1 MTLPHAI
8 TNAVALPS
16 GARFYRC
23 AFQVNPPHYAGTYRG
38 TDHGL
43 SEGEYID
50 ALIAKCL
57 SVGVQVLAVTD
68 HNHVGSIDAIRQN
81 ASANGIAVF
90 PGFEAASAEGVHI
103 LCLYPP
109 DTTVESLGR
118 YLGQLGIH
126 DTSTQSDLSDKPFCE
141 LLETVR
147 KQGGI
152 AIAAHITHN
161 SGLLNQL
168 HGQARIN
175 AWKDTNLLAV
185 QIPGEVTS
193 IPQDKIQIVR
203 NKNSEYKRE
212 PGASEDLAL
221 AVINASDV
229 AVPDDLD
236 DPGTTTFI
244 KMCQVTIDGL
254 RQAFLDPASRVRL
267 NSDPVPDQHTEFV
280 ALSWLS
286 GFLGDAAI
294 HFNENLNVLIGGR
307 GTGKSTVIESL
318 RYVLGLEPMGPD
330 AQKISQGIIKNVLGN
345 GTKVSLLVRSYSPSR
360 REYIIERTVP
370 NPPIVKDEA
379 GNVLNLTPKDIVPEA
394 EVYGQHEISE
404 IAKSPEK
411 RTILLERFIDRD
423 QALPQEKSELRL
435 ELERSRLRYL
445 ELRREEKAVEERL
458 ATLPA
463 LEETLKRFQEAGLDE
478 KLKGKSELVQEER
491 VLTTAKERVQPFRE
505 IIESLSESLPID
517 REFLADEELDGLPGK
532 PILDKA
538 GEVLE
543 HLETALKGHLEA
555 IDATLQKFDEEM
567 STVLEEWDSR
577 KKTVEED
584 YSRILRELQQSK
596 IDGTQFITV
605 KEQIEALRPLRE
617 QQSKLKTELQE
628 NAEKRKN
635 QLAKWEDL
643 KADEFNRLEKA
654 AKRVSKQLSNRVRV
668 KVAFAGNRDPLVKL
682 LQESIS
688 GRFSE
693 AVSILREREA
703 LSLTELAKACREG
716 KDSLVSGFSLSASQ
730 AEKLA
735 EAGAELFMKLEELE
749 LSATTSIELNVA
761 AEGDSAEWRTLDDLS
776 TGQKATAILL
786 LLLLRSDAPLVVD
799 QPEDDLDNRF
809 ITEGIVPKMR
819 EEKRQRQFIFS
830 THNANIPVL
839 GDAELIV
846 GMTAAGEA
854 SSGQTRIAKEHMGS
868 IDDPKVRRLVEEVL
882 EGGRNAF
889 ELRRLKYGF

>member
-1 MTLPHAI
+1 MTLSPAI
-8 TNAVALPS
+8 ANAIALPS
-16 GARFYRC
+16 GARFFRC

-38 TDHGL
+38 SDHGM
-43 SEGEYID
+43 SEEEYID
-50 ALIAKCL
+50 ALIDKCL
-57 SVGVQVLAVTD
+57 AVGVQVLAVTD
-68 HNHVGSIDAIRQN
+68 HNHVGSIDAIRQKAI
-81 ASANGIAVF
+81 ASGIAVF

-103 LCLYPP
+103 LCVYPP
-109 DTTVESLGR
+109 DTSVESLGR

-168 HGQARIN
+168 HGKARIN
-175 AWKDTNLLAV
+175 AWKDTNLLVV
-185 QIPGEVTS
+185 QIPGEVAS
-193 IPQDKIQIVR
+193 VPQDKLQIVR
-203 NKNSEYKRE
+203 NKNPEYKRE
-212 PGASEDLAL
+212 PGASDNLAL

-229 AVPDDLD
+229 AEPNDLD
-236 DPGTTTFI
+236 DPGTTTYI

-254 RQAFLDPASRVRL
+254 RQAFLDPASRIRL

-280 ALSWLS
+280 AISWLS

-330 AQKISQGIIKNVLGN
+330 ATKISQGIIKNVLGN

-360 REYIIERTVP
+360 REYLIERTIP
-370 NPPIVKDEA
+370 NPPVVKDEA
-379 GNVLNLTPKDIVPEA
+379 GNVLNLTPKDIVPGA

-411 RTILLERFIDRD
+411 RTLLLERFIERD
-423 QALPQEKSELRL
+423 PTLPQKKSDLRL
-435 ELERSRLRYL
+435 DLERSRLRHL
-445 ELRREEKAVEERL
+445 ELRRDEKAVEERL

-463 LEETLKRFQEAGLDE
+463 LEETLKRFQEASLDD
-478 KLKGKSELVQEER
+478 KLKGKSQLVQEER
-491 VLTTAKERVQPFRE
+491 VLTTVKDRVQPFRV
-505 IIESLSESLPID
+505 ITESLSESLPID
-517 REFLADEELDGLPGK
+517 RDFLADEEIDELPGK

-538 GEVLE
+538 GDILE
-543 HLETALKGHLEA
+543 RLDIALKVHLDA
-555 IDATLQKFDEEM
+555 IEATLQKADEEVAA
-567 STVLEEWDSR
+567 VLEEWGVR
-577 KKTVEED
+577 KKEVEED

-596 IDGTQFITV
+596 IDGTQFIAV

-617 QQSKLKTELQE
+617 QQSKVRTELRDT
-628 NAEKRKN
+628 ADKRKN

-668 KVAFAGNRDPLVKL
+668 RVAFAGNRDPLVKL
-682 LQESIS
+682 LQDSIS

-693 AVSILREREA
+693 AVTILREKEA

-716 KDSLVSGFSLSASQ
+716 KESLVSGFGLSAAQ

-735 EAGAELFMKLEELE
+735 EAGPELFMKLEELE

-761 AEGDSAEWRTLDDLS
+761 AEGDPSEWRALDDLS

-786 LLLLRSDAPLVVD
+786 LLLLRADAPLIVD

-854 SSGQTRIAKEHMGS
+854 SSGQVRIAKEHMGS
-868 IDDPKVRRLVEEVL
+868 IDDPNVRRLVEEVL
-882 EGGRNAF
+882 EGGRTAF

>member
-1 MTLPHAI
+1 MTLPQAI
-8 TNAVALPS
+8 ANLNAIPS

-23 AFQVNPPHYAGTYRG
+23 ALQVNPPHYAGTYRG
-38 TDHGL
+38 THHGL
-43 SEGEYID
+43 TEEEYIRD
-50 ALIAKCL
+50 LIAKCL

-68 HNHVGSIDAIRQN
+68 HNHVGSIDAIRQKAN
-81 ASANGIAVF
+81 ASGVAVF

-109 DTTVESLGR
+109 ETSVESLGR

-126 DTSTQSDLSDKPFCE
+126 NTSTQSDLSDKPFCE
-141 LLETVR
+141 LLDTVR

-152 AIAAHITHN
+152 AVAAHITHT

-175 AWKDTNLLAV
+175 AWKDTNLLVV
-185 QIPGEVTS
+185 QIPGEVAS
-193 IPQDKIQIVR
+193 VPQDKIQIVR
-203 NKNSEYKRE
+203 NKNPDYKRE
-212 PGASEDLAL
+212 PGASAELAL

-254 RQAFLDPASRVRL
+254 RQAFLDPASRIRL

-280 ALSWLS
+280 AISWLS

-307 GTGKSTVIESL
+307 GTGKSTVIESI

-330 AQKISQGIIKNVLGN
+330 AHKISEGIIKNVLGN

-360 REYIIERTVP
+360 REYLIERTVP
-370 NPPIVKDEA
+370 NPPVVKDEA
-379 GNVLNLTPKDIVPEA
+379 GGILNLTPKDIVPEA

-404 IAKSPEK
+404 IAKSPER
-411 RTILLERFIDRD
+411 RTLLLERFIERD
-423 QALPQEKSELRL
+423 QSLPQRKAELRL
-435 ELERSRLRYL
+435 ELERSRLRHL

-491 VLTTAKERVQPFRE
+491 ALTSVEERVQPFRE
-505 IIESLSESLPID
+505 ITTSLLESFPID
-517 REFLADEELDGLPGK
+517 REFLNDEALDGLPGK

-538 GEVLE
+538 DKLLE
-543 HLETALKGHLEA
+543 RLESALKAHLEA
-555 IDATLQKFDEEM
+555 IEETLQKADGELAC
-567 STVLEEWDSR
+567 VLEEWGKR
-577 KKTVEED
+577 KKAVEDD
-584 YSRILRELQQSK
+584 YSRILRELQLSK

-605 KEQIEALRPLRE
+605 MEQIEALRPLRE
-617 QQSKLKTELQE
+617 QQSKLKSELRE
-628 NAEKRKN
+628 NADKRKN
-635 QLAKWEDL
+635 LLANWEDL
-643 KADEFNRLEKA
+643 KADEFKRLEKA
-654 AKRVSKQLSNRVRV
+654 AKRVSRQLSNRVRV
-668 KVAFAGNRDPLVKL
+668 RVAFAANREPLVRL

-693 AVSILREREA
+693 AVNILRVKEA
-703 LSLTELAKACREG
+703 LSLTELSKACRDG
-716 KDSLVSGFSLSASQ
+716 KESLVSGFGLSATQ

-735 EAGAELFMKLEELE
+735 AAGPEVFMKLEELE

-761 AEGDSAEWRTLDDLS
+761 ADGDSAEWRTLDDLS

-786 LLLLRSDAPLVVD
+786 LLLLRSDAPLIVD

-846 GMTAAGEA
+846 GMTAAREA
-854 SSGQTRIAKEHMGS
+854 SSGQARIAKEHMGS

-882 EGGRNAF
+882 EGGRTAF

>member
-1 MTLPHAI
+1 MTSHSAISDALSLPC
-8 TNAVALPS
+8 

-23 AFQVNPPHYAGTYRG
+23 AFQVNPPHYASTYRG
-38 TDHGL
+38 INHGMTD
-43 SEGEYID
+43 EEFID
-50 ALIAKCL
+50 ALVAKCNE
-57 SVGVQVLAVTD
+57 VGVQVLAVTD
-68 HNHVGSIDAIRQN
+68 HNHVGCIDAIRKK
-81 ASANGIAVF
+81 ANDQGIAVF
-90 PGFEAASAEGVHI
+90 PGFEAASSEGVHT

-126 DTSTQSDLSDKPFCE
+126 NTCTQSDLSDKSFCD

-152 AIAAHITHN
+152 CVAAHITQA

-175 AWKDTNLLAV
+175 AWKDKNLLVV
-185 QIPGEVTS
+185 QIPGDVDS
-193 IPQDKIQIVR
+193 VPHDKLHIVR
-203 NKNSEYKRE
+203 NKTPEYRRD
-212 PGASEDLAL
+212 PGASEELGL

-229 AVPDDLD
+229 AVPDDLS
-236 DPGTTTFI
+236 DPGATTYI

-254 RQAFLDPASRVRL
+254 RQAFLDPASRIRL
-267 NSDPVPDQHTEFV
+267 NSDPAPEQHTEFV
-280 ALSWLS
+280 AISWLS

-307 GTGKSTVIESL
+307 GTGKSTVIESI

-330 AQKISQGIIKNVLGN
+330 ATKISQGIIKNVLGN
-345 GTKVSLLVRSYSPSR
+345 GTKISLLVRSYSPSK
-360 REYIIERTVP
+360 REYLIERTVP
-370 NPPIVKDEA
+370 NPPVVKDEN
-379 GNVLNLTPKDIVPEA
+379 GNVLSLTPKDIVPEA

-411 RTILLERFIDRD
+411 RTLLLERFIEHD
-423 QALPQEKSELRL
+423 QSLPQRKADLKL

-445 ELRREEKAVEERL
+445 ELRKDEKSVEERL

-463 LEETLKRFQEAGLDE
+463 LEETLKRFQDAGLE
-478 KLKGKSELVQEER
+478 EQLKGKSQLVQEER
-491 VLTTAKERVQPFRE
+491 VLTTTKERVDPFRE
-505 IIESLSESLPID
+505 IANSLSESLPID
-517 REFLADEELDGLPGK
+517 LEFLADDELVDLPGK

-538 GEVLE
+538 GEVLKQLDTE
-543 HLETALKGHLEA
+543 LRSHLQA
-555 IDATLQKFDEEM
+555 IQASLSKADEEM
-567 STVLEEWDSR
+567 SAVLTEWGQR
-577 KKTVEED
+577 KTTVEEE
-584 YSRILRELQQSK
+584 YSRILRELQKVK
-596 IDGTQFITV
+596 IDGAQFITV

-617 QQSKLKTELQE
+617 QQTRLKADLKDL
-628 NAEKRKN
+628 ADKRKT
-635 QLAKWEDL
+635 QLTKWEDL
-643 KADEFNRLEKA
+643 KADDFNRLGKA
-654 AKRVSKQLSNRVRV
+654 AKKVTRQLSNRVRV
-668 KVAFAGNRDPLVKL
+668 RVAFAGNRDPLVKL
-682 LQESIS
+682 LKDSIS

-693 AVSILREREA
+693 SLDILRDRES
-703 LSLTELAKACREG
+703 LSLTELAKACRDG
-716 KDSLVSGFSLSASQ
+716 KDALVTSFGLSASQ
-730 AEKLA
+730 AERLA
-735 EAGAELFMKLEELE
+735 EAGPELFMKLEELD
-749 LSATTSIELNVA
+749 LGATTSIELNVA
-761 AEGDSAEWRTLDDLS
+761 AEGDSAEWRALDDLS

-819 EEKRQRQFIFS
+819 EEKRQRQFIFA

-846 GMTAAGEA
+846 GMTAAGES
-854 SSGQTRIAKEHMGS
+854 SSGQVRIAKEHMGS
-868 IDDPKVRRLVEEVL
+868 IDDPCVRQLVEEVL
-882 EGGRNAF
+882 EGGRTAF